1 MYETTPMTWERLKE
15 KLRAHGVPGWR
26 DELPRAP
33 RIPQEESTAQLAN
46 WESEGGSIAAPS
58 VRGK

>member
-1 MYETTPMTWERLKE
+1 MHETTPMTWERLKE

-26 DELPRAP
+26 DELPRV
-33 RIPQEESTAQLAN
+33 PQEEDTAPLAN
-46 WESEGGSIAAPS
+46 WESEGGSTAAPP